1 MARDR
6 ADTLTLDLLDWQP
19 PEIAAAFPEEK
30 VRAAT
35 LRGRM
40 AKAVSVS
47 LRECGLERAE
57 VARRM
62 GAYLGGEQVS
72 ENMLD
77 NYASEARADT
87 TISVPRLL
95 ALVHVTGDLR
105 LLQVLADPFGQVVV
119 DKRYVSIIRAQQM
132 RDKSLELARMA
143 KAEARRARRA

>member
-6 ADTLTLDLLDWQP
+6 NDTNTADLFDWTP
-19 PEIAAAFPEEK
+19 PEIVPAYPAEK

-35 LRGRM
+35 MRGRM

-47 LRECGLERAE
+47 LRECDLERAE
-57 VARRM
+57 IARRM
-62 GAYLGGEQVS
+62 STQLGEAVS

-87 TISVPRLL
+87 VIPILRLL
-95 ALVHVTGDLR
+95 ALVHVTDDLR
-105 LLQVLADPFGQVVV
+105 LLQVLAEPFGQVVV

-132 RDKSLELARMA
+132 RDKSLELARLA
-143 KAEARRARRA
+143 KAEARRAGSA

>member
-6 ADTLTLDLLDWQP
+6 LDALTPDLFDWQP
-19 PEIAAAFPEEK
+19 PEVVTTYPAEK
-30 VRAAT
+30 VRAASV
-35 LRGRM
+35 RGVF
-40 AKAVSVS
+40 AKAVSVT

-62 GAYLGGEQVS
+62 TAHLGETVT

-87 TISVPRLL
+87 TISLPRLL
-95 ALVHVTGDLR
+95 ALIHVTGDLR

-119 DKRYVSIIRAQQM
+119 DKRYISIIRAQQL
-132 RDKSLELARMA
+132 REKSVELARQA
-143 KAEARRARRA
+143 RAEARRARRA

>member
-6 ADTLTLDLLDWQP
+6 NDTTTADLFDWTP
-19 PEIAAAFPEEK
+19 PEIVPAYPAEK

-35 LRGRM
+35 MRDRM

-47 LRECGLERAE
+47 LRESDLERAE

-62 GAYLGGEQVS
+62 SAHLGEAVS

-87 TISVPRLL
+87 VIPILRLL

-105 LLQVLADPFGQVVV
+105 LLQVLADQFGQVVV

-132 RDKSLELARMA
+132 RDKSLELARLA
-143 KAEARRARRA
+143 KAEARRAGRA